1 MIHLLAAL
9 ICGLISLLYFS
20 LSIEC
25 LCKLSPRFKKLVG
38 EVTPH
43 VHREH
48 HVPWTTSFAHRIA
61 GGLL

>member
-25 LCKLSPRFKKLVG
+25 LCKLSPRFKKWW
-38 EVTPH
+38 EK
-43 VHREH
+43 
-48 HVPWTTSFAHRIA
+48 
-61 GGLL
+61 